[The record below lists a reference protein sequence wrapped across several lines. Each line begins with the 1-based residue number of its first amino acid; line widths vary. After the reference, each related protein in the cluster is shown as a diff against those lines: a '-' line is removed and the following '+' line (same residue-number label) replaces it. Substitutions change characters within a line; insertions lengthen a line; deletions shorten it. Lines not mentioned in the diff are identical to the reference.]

1 VWLDARNVAGWHC
14 QSIDDV
20 AATRLAAFR
29 PHFSKVFKNLTDD
42 SFFSLFCRKM
52 QSCSGES
59 CKIAS
64 AMQTQFLIITF
75 ELITLNYQILLPYQ
89 FDEHVVVIQPRER
102 SKIFL

>member
-14 QSIDDV
+14 QRMSEV
-20 AATRLAAFR
+20 TATRLAAFR
-29 PHFSKVFKNLTDD
+29 PHFSEVFKNLTDD
-42 SFFSLFCRKM
+42 SFLPLFCSEM
-52 QSCSGES
+52 QSCNGES

-75 ELITLNYQILLPYQ
+75 ELITLNYQILHPYQ
-89 FDEHVVVIQPRER
+89 FDEHVVVSQPRER